1 VGEKASLGFVLPLTG
16 ALNMLERPMQLKAKL
31 LYALVWLALAV
42 SIGAQATELRVL
54 ASWDDT
60 HPARRILLNTYLKNV
75 ETASKGDLIF
85 RPSGPETAP
94 PFEQL
99 QPVGAGV
106 FHMLFTHPGY
116 HVGVTPYLL
125 AIDGLKGDS
134 KALRE
139 SGAYELIDKHFQR
152 FGLKLVFATKS
163 AEDSGF
169 QIILRQPVG
178 PSGDLTG
185 RKIRGT
191 QSYAGVVSLLHASPV
206 VLPPAEVYSA
216 LEKGVVDGAAWP
228 SIGVLDYKWNEV
240 AKYLMRPL
248 FGSST
253 YYLFIN
259 IRTWNGLSKSQQT
272 VLVDEGQKIGDF
284 WDPEWLRLS
293 KLEEDKLVGM
303 GSKVTEVNPALGS
316 KLSAAFA
323 DGLWDLSAASDPN
336 GTAELRAFAKA
347 HGLAH

>member
-1 VGEKASLGFVLPLTG
+1 MKSI
-16 ALNMLERPMQLKAKL
+16 L
-31 LYALVWLALAV
+31 LWAFAWLAVV
-42 SIGAQATELRVL
+42 SVPVQATELRVL

-75 ETASKGDLIF
+75 EAASKGDLTF
-85 RPSGPETAP
+85 KLSGPETAP

-106 FHMLFTHPGY
+106 FQMLFTHPGY
-116 HVGVTPYLL
+116 HIGTTPYLIS
-125 AIDGLKGDS
+125 IDGLKGDS
-134 KALRE
+134 KLMRE
-139 SGAYELIDKHFQR
+139 SGLYEPIDKHYQR
-152 FGLKLVFATKS
+152 FGLKLVFMTKS
-163 AEDSGF
+163 VENSGF

-178 PSGDLTG
+178 PSGDLAG

-191 QSYAGVVSLLHASPV
+191 QNYAGVVSLLHASPV
-206 VLPPAEVYSA
+206 VLPPGEVYTA

-253 YYLFIN
+253 YYLFVN
-259 IRTWNGLSKSQQT
+259 IRAWNSLSKSQQV
-272 VLVDEGQKIGDF
+272 VLLDEGNKIGEF
-284 WDPEWLRLS
+284 WDPEWLRLT
-293 KLEEDKLVGM
+293 KLEQDKLVAA
-303 GSKVTEVNPALGS
+303 GSQVTEVGSGLGN

-323 DGLWDLSAASDPN
+323 DGLWTLSAATDPN

-347 HGLAH
+347 RGLAQ

>member
-1 VGEKASLGFVLPLTG
+1 
-16 ALNMLERPMQLKAKL
+16 MLERSVPLKSKL
-31 LYALVWLALAV
+31 LWSLAWLTLFV
-42 SIGAQATELRVL
+42 SMPTQATELRAL

-75 ETASKGDLIF
+75 EAASKGDLTF
-85 RPSGPETAP
+85 KLSGPETAP

-106 FHMLFTHPGY
+106 FQMLFTHPGY
-116 HVGVTPYLL
+116 HIGITPYLI

-134 KALRE
+134 KTMRE
-139 SGAYELIDKHFQR
+139 SGIYELIDKHYQR
-152 FGLKLVFATKS
+152 FGLKLIFVTKS

-169 QIILRQPVG
+169 QIILRQAVG
-178 PSGDLTG
+178 ASGDLTG

-191 QSYAGVVSLLHASPV
+191 QNYAGVVSLLRASPV

-228 SIGVLDYKWNEV
+228 AIGVLDYKWNEV

-248 FGSST
+248 FGSSS

-259 IRTWNGLSKSQQT
+259 LKAWNGLSNSQQA
-272 VLVDEGQKIGDF
+272 VLVDEGKKMGEF

-293 KLEEDKLVGM
+293 KLEQDKLVAT
-303 GSKVTEVNPALGS
+303 GSKVTEVNPELGS

-323 DGLWDLSAASDPN
+323 QGLWDLSASSDPN

>member
-1 VGEKASLGFVLPLTG
+1 MKSI
-16 ALNMLERPMQLKAKL
+16 L
-31 LYALVWLALAV
+31 LWAFAWLAVV
-42 SIGAQATELRVL
+42 SVPVQATELRVL

-75 ETASKGDLIF
+75 EAASKGDLTF
-85 RPSGPETAP
+85 KLSGPETAP

-106 FHMLFTHPGY
+106 FQMLFTHPGY
-116 HVGVTPYLL
+116 HIGTTPYLIS
-125 AIDGLKGDS
+125 IDGLKGDS
-134 KALRE
+134 KLMRE
-139 SGAYELIDKHFQR
+139 SGLYELIDKHYQR
-152 FGLKLVFATKS
+152 FGLKLVFMTKS
-163 AEDSGF
+163 VENSGF

-178 PSGDLTG
+178 PSGDLAG

-191 QSYAGVVSLLHASPV
+191 QNYAGVVSLLHASPV
-206 VLPPAEVYSA
+206 VLPPGEVYTA

-253 YYLFIN
+253 YYLFVN
-259 IRTWNGLSKSQQT
+259 IRAWNSLSKSQQV
-272 VLVDEGQKIGDF
+272 VLLDEGNKIGEF
-284 WDPEWLRLS
+284 WDPEWLRLT
-293 KLEEDKLVGM
+293 KLEQDKLVAA
-303 GSKVTEVNPALGS
+303 GSQVTEVGSGLGN

-323 DGLWDLSAASDPN
+323 DGLWTLSAATDPN

-347 HGLAH
+347 RGLAQ

>member
-1 VGEKASLGFVLPLTG
+1 MLGQSMPL
-16 ALNMLERPMQLKAKL
+16 KSKL
-31 LYALVWLALAV
+31 LWSFAWLTLVV
-42 SIGAQATELRVL
+42 SMPTQATELRAL

-75 ETASKGDLIF
+75 EAASKGDLTF
-85 RPSGPETAP
+85 KLSGPETAP

-106 FHMLFTHPGY
+106 FQTLFTHPGY
-116 HVGVTPYLL
+116 HIGITPYLI

-134 KALRE
+134 KTMRE
-139 SGAYELIDKHFQR
+139 SGIYELIDKHYRR
-152 FGLKLVFATKS
+152 FGLKLIFLTKS

-169 QIILRQPVG
+169 QIILRQAVG
-178 PSGDLTG
+178 ASGDLTG

-191 QSYAGVVSLLHASPV
+191 QNYAGVVSLLRASPV

-228 SIGVLDYKWNEV
+228 AIGVLDYKWNEV

-248 FGSST
+248 FGSSS

-259 IRTWNGLSKSQQT
+259 LKAWNGLSNSQQA
-272 VLVDEGQKIGDF
+272 VLVDEGKKMGDF

-293 KLEEDKLVGM
+293 KLEQDKLVAT
-303 GSKVTEVNPALGS
+303 GSKVTEVSPGLGS

-336 GTAELRAFAKA
+336 GTAELRAFARA
-347 HGLAH
+347 RGLAH

>member
-1 VGEKASLGFVLPLTG
+1 MKSI
-16 ALNMLERPMQLKAKL
+16 L
-31 LYALVWLALAV
+31 LWAFAWLAVV
-42 SIGAQATELRVL
+42 SVPVQATELRVL

-75 ETASKGDLIF
+75 EAASKGDLTF
-85 RPSGPETAP
+85 KLSGPETAP

-106 FHMLFTHPGY
+106 FQMLFTHPGY
-116 HVGVTPYLL
+116 HIGTTPYLIS
-125 AIDGLKGDS
+125 IDGLKGDA
-134 KALRE
+134 KLMRE
-139 SGAYELIDKHFQR
+139 SGLYELIDKHYQR
-152 FGLKLVFATKS
+152 FGLKLVFMTKS
-163 AEDSGF
+163 VENSGF

-178 PSGDLTG
+178 PSGDLAG

-191 QSYAGVVSLLHASPV
+191 QNYAGVVSLLHASPV
-206 VLPPAEVYSA
+206 VLPPGEVYTA

-253 YYLFIN
+253 YYLFVN
-259 IRTWNGLSKSQQT
+259 IRAWNSLSKSQQV
-272 VLVDEGQKIGDF
+272 VLLDEGNKIGEF
-284 WDPEWLRLS
+284 WDPEWLRLT
-293 KLEEDKLVGM
+293 KLEQDKLVAA
-303 GSKVTEVNPALGS
+303 GSQVTEVGSGLGN

-323 DGLWDLSAASDPN
+323 DGLWTLSAATDPN

-347 HGLAH
+347 RGLAQ